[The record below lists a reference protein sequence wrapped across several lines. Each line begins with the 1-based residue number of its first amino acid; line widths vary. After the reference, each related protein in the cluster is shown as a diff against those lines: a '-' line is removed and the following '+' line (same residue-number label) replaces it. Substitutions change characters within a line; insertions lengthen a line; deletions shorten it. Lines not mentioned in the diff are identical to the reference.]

1 MSSWVVGLSLSVG
14 YTIPHNVRGVNKE
27 MQNNQKNICP
37 LKRRVKLGIC
47 KIDQP
52 CNGTLV
58 EYGSGP
64 DLVLRCVECGAQQTQ
79 DSKEDSELWR

>member
-1 MSSWVVGLSLSVG
+1 
-14 YTIPHNVRGVNKE
+14 
-27 MQNNQKNICP
+27 MQKCP

-47 KIDQP
+47 EIDQP

-64 DLVLRCVECGAQQTQ
+64 DLVLRCVECGAQWTM
-79 DSKEDSELWR
+79 DGKEGKQ